1 VEQRN
6 QVRELAHDR
15 NVAEV
20 TLVAVPDHPGVAYSV
35 FGPLAEAGIVVDTI
49 VQNLGHNGTTDLSF
63 TIARGELGR
72 CKAILEP
79 LVRTLGFRE
88 MTADAT
94 VAKVSIVGAGIQNA
108 PGYASRMFSALAEA
122 GVNIEIISTSEL
134 RITCII
140 AEDQLE
146 TAVRAL
152 HKAFDIA
159 ASTIE
164 EMFVGGAVEA
174 WFDGEDKAGDED

>member
-20 TLVAVPDHPGVAYSV
+20 TLVEVPDRPGVARSV
-35 FGPLAEAGIVVDTI
+35 FAPLADADVNVDTI
-49 VQNLGHNGTTDLSF
+49 VQNLGHHGTTDLSF
-63 TIARGELGR
+63 TISRSDVDKARG
-72 CKAILEP
+72 ILEP
-79 LVRTLGFRE
+79 IVRELGFHG
-88 MTADAT
+88 MTTDST
-94 VAKVSIVGAGIQNA
+94 VAKVSIVGAGIQHA
-108 PGYASRMFSALAEA
+108 PGYASRMFAALADA

-152 HKAFDIA
+152 HGAFDIA

-174 WFDGEDKAGDED
+174 WFDGEDKAGDAD